1 MQDRTLYARLLGI
14 EDPWRVTDVTLRLDE
29 AREVVVSVELYP
41 GATLHCPKCEGRGS
55 RYDSRERRWRHLDTM
70 QYRTILVADVPRVQ
84 CDEHGVVQVTVPWS
98 DPKSRFTALF
108 EALVIDWLKEASFS
122 AVARQL
128 SLSWDQVDGIQ
139 ERAVRR
145 GLARRRKQ
153 RPRRIGVDETSF
165 RKRAEYITV
174 VNDLDQNKVLWIGDD
189 RRKQTLSAFYTEL
202 GVEGCNRLESVA
214 MDMWAPYISSTREH
228 VPDADRR
235 IVFDKFHVA
244 QHLGRAVDEVRK
256 SENRELIREGDGRLK
271 KTKYL
276 WLTNPDRMSRS
287 RWEGFAPLRN
297 SHLRVARA
305 WAIKESAMMLWGY
318 VRRGWAERAWKGWYD
333 WAIRSRLEPIK
344 RVARLI
350 RYYWDGVINA
360 ATTNVT
366 NARSEGMNSKIQW
379 IKRKACGYRN
389 RRRFHNAIYFHLAG
403 LDLYP
408 ESLKSTHTK
417 A

>member
-14 EDPWRVTDVTLRLDE
+14 EDPWRVTEVTLRLDE
-29 AREVVVSVELYP
+29 EQAVVVSVEMGPDAAL
-41 GATLHCPKCEGRGS
+41 LCPKCQGQGS
-55 RYDSRERRWRHLDTM
+55 RYDARERRWRHLDTM
-70 QYRTILVADVPRVQ
+70 QYRTILIAVVPRVQ
-84 CDEHGVVQVTVPWS
+84 CDEHGVVQIAVPWS
-98 DPKSRFTALF
+98 DPRSRFTAMF

-128 SLSWDQVDGIQ
+128 SLSWDQVAGIQ
-139 ERAVRR
+139 DRAVRR
-145 GLARRRKQ
+145 GLARRKTQ

-174 VNDLDQNKVLWIGDD
+174 VNDLDRNRVLWIGDE
-189 RRKQTLSAFYTEL
+189 RKKQTLSAFYAEL
-202 GVEGCNRLESVA
+202 GPRGCARLESVA

-235 IVFDKFHVA
+235 IVFDKFHIA
-244 QHLGRAVDEVRK
+244 QHLGRAVDEVRRA
-256 SENRELIREGDGRLK
+256 ENRELVREGDGRLK

-276 WLTNPDRMSRS
+276 WLTNPDRMSAQ
-287 RWEGFAPLRN
+287 RWEGFAPLRD
-297 SHLRVARA
+297 SQLRVARA

-318 VRRGWAERAWKGWYD
+318 VRRGWAQRAWKKWYD
-333 WAIRSRLEPIK
+333 WAIRSRLGPIE

-350 RYYWDGVINA
+350 KYYWDGVINA

-366 NARSEGMNSKIQW
+366 NARSEALNSKIQW

-389 RRRFHNAIYFHLAG
+389 RKRFHNAIYFHLG
-403 LDLYP
+403 RLDLYP
-408 ESLKSTHTK
+408 DALNSTHTN